1 MDEAVELGKR
11 GEELALG
18 YLKGLGY
25 IILEKNWRT
34 ARYEIDIIARDGS
47 TLVIVE
53 VKTRSGNYFA
63 EPEFSVTRQ
72 KQKNLI
78 RAANSYVYRKNVT
91 DEVRFDIISILPG
104 KEKPRINHLKDAFYA
119 TLR

>member
-1 MDEAVELGKR
+1 MVETMDLGKR
-11 GEELALG
+11 GEELALN

-25 IILEKNWRT
+25 IILERNWRT
-34 ARYEIDIIARDGS
+34 ARYEVDIIARDGH

-53 VKTRSGNYFA
+53 VKTRSGNYFG

-72 KQKNLI
+72 KQKNLVM
-78 RAANSYVYRKNVT
+78 AANSYVFRKNVA

-104 KEKPRINHLKDAFYA
+104 KNKPRINHLKDAFYA